1 MKSLMRGRSLLSLFP
16 AASVLLSLRAKGLP
30 VTGPALTPAGF
41 VIAVQGWSFRHFT
54 LWESIEKTAACG
66 AAAIELY
73 PGQSIGGPHG
83 ELKMEPGLSDGI
95 YRSILDHGVKHGVA
109 PVNFGV
115 TEIPK
120 DREKA
125 RTLFEMA
132 KTLGLYGLTTES
144 IGLIDAIEK
153 LAIEYDLRISFHN
166 HPKPTALWNPDT
178 IWKAVKDR
186 HENLGFCADIGHWAS
201 SGLDPLEVIRKVGS
215 RVRSFHFKD
224 RESASEPTH
233 DRPFG
238 TGVLDLPAIL
248 DEALAQGFAGN
259 VSIEYEY
266 NWETSVPEIAQCVGY
281 LRAYAAMKS

>member
-1 MKSLMRGRSLLSLFP
+1 MRGRSLLSLFP
-16 AASVLLSLRAKGLP
+16 AASVLLSMRAKGLP

-54 LWESIEKTAACG
+54 LWQSIEKTAACG

-73 PGQSIGGPHG
+73 PGQTIGGPHG
-83 ELKMEPGLSDGI
+83 ELKMEPGLSDGV

-115 TEIPK
+115 IEIPK
-120 DREKA
+120 DEAKA
-125 RTLFEMA
+125 RPLFEMA
-132 KTLGLYGLTTES
+132 KSLGLYGLTTES
-144 IGLIDAIEK
+144 IGAIDTIEK

-166 HPKPTALWNPDT
+166 HPKPTALWNPAT
-178 IWKAVKDR
+178 IWKSLEDR

-201 SGLDPLEVIRKVGS
+201 SGLDPLEVIRKVAP

-224 RESASEPTH
+224 RESANEPGH

-248 DEALAQGFAGN
+248 DAALEQGFAGN

-281 LRAYAAMKS
+281 LRAYAALKA